1 MGTYDDKAS
10 GDPADPIAR
19 LRGGD
24 RHARATLFDR
34 YRDRRRRMVE
44 LRLDPCLRARLDA
57 SDVVQEVVVDIAR
70 ALDADLADPR
80 LSPRS
85 WSRLHVGRRLTTM
98 HRQHLG
104 TKMRDA
110 GPEDSLYQGSRPEA
124 SSAALTS
131 MILGRHTSPTQAA
144 RRAER
149 MLSVPEAPN
158 RLDPFD
164 REALALRHF
173 EHLSRAAAAQ
183 LLGTSQEAGAKR
195 YFRALKRLKDM
206 LATRPGGW
214 EGL

>member
-1 MGTYDDKAS
+1 MVGGGVARSNCTHDASSPLRPRGLFWQSQSLLQSRFLVGARIRDMGTYDDKAS

-34 YRDRRRRMVE
+34 YRHRRRGMVE

-110 GPEDSLYQGSRPEA
+110 GPEVSLYQGSRPEA

-144 RRAER
+144 RR
-149 MLSVPEAPN
+149 
-158 RLDPFD
+158 
-164 REALALRHF
+164 
-173 EHLSRAAAAQ
+173 RADAQ
-183 LLGTSQEAGAKR
+183 
-195 YFRALKRLKDM
+195 
-206 LATRPGGW
+206 RPGGA
-214 EGL
+214 EQARPL